1 MRQPRSR
8 SAGHRDH
15 APTVGE
21 QPRQSLLRRRG
32 HVDAASQHLL
42 GCALDH
48 QQPADGVVDEDG
60 GCPAGVIKRQR
71 RHTRNADYAGP
82 AVPQRGVELIRAHSA
97 GRQLDVGG
105 QLTRTQHRFRV
116 VTCGVDGVDEFDAA
130 LGQGARFVGDQDVDV
145 TQILNAHQALHK
157 NLQAR

>member
-1 MRQPRSR
+1 MP
-8 SAGHRDH
+8 GL
-15 APTVGE
+15 PF
-21 QPRQSLLRRRG
+21 
-32 HVDAASQHLL
+32 
-42 GCALDH
+42 
-48 QQPADGVVDEDG
+48 
-60 GCPAGVIKRQR
+60 
-71 RHTRNADYAGP
+71 
-82 AVPQRGVELIRAHSA
+82 PQCGVELIRAHSA

-105 QLTRTQHRFRV
+105 QLTRPQHRFRV